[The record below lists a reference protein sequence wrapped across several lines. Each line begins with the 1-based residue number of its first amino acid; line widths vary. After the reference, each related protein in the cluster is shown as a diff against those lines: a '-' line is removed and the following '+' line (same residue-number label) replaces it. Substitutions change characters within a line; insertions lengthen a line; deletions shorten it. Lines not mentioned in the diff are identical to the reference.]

1 MTLVERDE
9 LSTMVMT
16 YTVMPEGDGATCRV
30 KITGEWQSAGGV
42 EGIME
47 RAFAPAALRAIFEQ
61 ELALLDEAVKSA

>member
-1 MTLVERDE
+1 VT
-9 LSTMVMT
+9 
-16 YTVMPEGDGATCRV
+16 PESDSATCRV

-47 RAFAPAALRAIFEQ
+47 RTFAPAALRAIFER